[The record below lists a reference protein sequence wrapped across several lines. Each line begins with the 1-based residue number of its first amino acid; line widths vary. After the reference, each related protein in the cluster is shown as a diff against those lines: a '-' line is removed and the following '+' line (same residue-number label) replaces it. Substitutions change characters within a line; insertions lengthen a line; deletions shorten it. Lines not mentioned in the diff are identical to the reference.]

1 MRHASRTSALHVKLL
16 RLARNRSQ
24 TRTFFLRALFLLALV
39 FAASG
44 YSQNQQQQL
53 DDLRQNI
60 ERLQSELAG
69 FEKTESATLEYLRTL
84 DKEVDLTSRLV
95 GQLRKQEAA
104 KREAVK
110 KMSSGLQTT
119 ETELARLQDLA
130 AQRAVFFYKYGRI
143 PDVEMLLTSR
153 SLNQVLLWA
162 EYQSRMADNE
172 RRLILGLNS
181 KQQQIREQ
189 KAKLEPELEAQQKL
203 LAEKLKQEQTLKAR
217 KKERQDV
224 LKRVR
229 KDKTYYQAQ
238 LAEKK
243 QAAEAITRFINAD
256 IATTPSKP
264 LAPAPKVNVT
274 APKAAPATPVN
285 YDGSF
290 AQLKGRMLWPVLG
303 KVVTPYGDFRH
314 PVLNTVTKNLGVDI
328 ATTPG
333 SEVRS
338 VAGGKVMTITWQ
350 RGYGNVVIVL
360 HSDGFYTVYTH
371 LAEILVAPNEAVSA
385 GQALGR
391 IGDEG
396 GEQQAVLHF
405 QIWQRTKENRSQDL
419 NPQQWLQ

>member
-1 MRHASRTSALHVKLL
+1 MQHSPPAQKKNRLCLAVVFLIASHSV
-16 RLARNRSQ
+16 SG
-24 TRTFFLRALFLLALV
+24 RA
-39 FAASG
+39 
-44 YSQNQQQQL
+44 QNKQQQL

-84 DKEVDLTSRLV
+84 EKEIDLTSRLV
-95 GQLRKQEAA
+95 GQLRKQEAE
-104 KREAVK
+104 KREAVA
-110 KMSSGLQTT
+110 KMTHGLQST
-119 ETELARLQDLA
+119 EAELARLENLA

-143 PDVEMLLTSR
+143 PDLEMLLTSR

-162 EYQSRMADNE
+162 EYQ
-172 RRLILGLNS
+172 RRLAESDRRLMRGLNT

-189 KAKLEPELEAQQKL
+189 KDKLIPELEAQQRL
-203 LAEKLKQEQTLKAR
+203 LAEKLKQERSLQGR

-229 KDKTYYQAQ
+229 KDKKFYQAQ
-238 LAEKK
+238 LAEKR
-243 QAAEAITRFINAD
+243 QAVEAITKLINAD
-256 IATTPSKP
+256 IANKTNPTVPS
-264 LAPAPKVNVT
+264 AST
-274 APKAAPATPVN
+274 APPIIS
-285 YDGSF
+285 DGSF
-290 AQLKGRMLWPVLG
+290 ARLKGRMLWPVLG

-328 ATTPG
+328 AATPG

-338 VAGGKVMTITWQ
+338 VASGRVMTITWQ

-371 LAEILVAPNEAVSA
+371 LAEILIAPNDNVSA
-385 GQALGR
+385 GQVLGR
-391 IGDEG
+391 IAEG
-396 GEQQAVLHF
+396 GEQQTVLHF

-419 NPQQWLQ
+419 NPQEWLQ

>member
-1 MRHASRTSALHVKLL
+1 MNRTPHK
-16 RLARNRSQ
+16 SQ
-24 TRTFFLRALFLLALV
+24 KPFRCYCAILLLALV

-84 DKEVDLTSRLV
+84 EKEIDLTSRLV
-95 GQLRKQEAA
+95 GQLRKQEAE

-110 KMSSGLQTT
+110 KMTSGLQTT
-119 ETELARLQDLA
+119 ESELARLQDLA

-143 PDVEMLLTSR
+143 PDVEMLLSAR
-153 SLNQVLLWA
+153 SFNQVLLWA
-162 EYQSRMADNE
+162 EYQKRLAESE
-172 RRLILGLNS
+172 RRLMAGLNT

-189 KAKLEPELEAQQKL
+189 KAKLEPELEAQQRL
-203 LAEKLKQEQTLKAR
+203 LAEKLKQDQTLKSR
-217 KKERQDV
+217 KQERENV

-229 KDKTYYQAQ
+229 KDKKFYQAQ
-238 LAEKK
+238 LADKK
-243 QAAEAITRFINAD
+243 QAAEAITKLINAD
-256 IATTPSKP
+256 IAIQPIT
-264 LAPAPKVNVT
+264 PAPKANAS
-274 APKAAPATPVN
+274 APKVLPRN

-328 ATTPG
+328 AASAG
-333 SEVRS
+333 AEVRS
-338 VAGGKVMTITWQ
+338 VAGGRVMTITWQ

-360 HSDGFYTVYTH
+360 HADGFYTVYTH
-371 LAEILVAPNEAVSA
+371 LAEILVAPNDNIAA
-385 GQALGR
+385 GQTLGR
-391 IGDEG
+391 IGEG
-396 GEQQAVLHF
+396 EPQTVLHF

-419 NPQQWLQ
+419 NPQEWLQ

>member
-1 MRHASRTSALHVKLL
+1 MRPAPHKKKSYL
-16 RLARNRSQ
+16 RLARIVS
-24 TRTFFLRALFLLALV
+24 FFALL

-44 YSQNQQQQL
+44 FSQDQQQQL

-84 DKEVDLTSRLV
+84 DKEIDLTSRLV

-110 KMSSGLQTT
+110 KMTSGLQTT

-162 EYQSRMADNE
+162 EYQSRMADSE

-181 KQQQIREQ
+181 KQQHIREQ

-203 LAEKLKQEQTLKAR
+203 LAEKLKQDQTLKTR

-229 KDKTYYQAQ
+229 KDKAYYQAQ

-243 QAAEAITRFINAD
+243 QAAEAISRLINAD
-256 IATTPSKP
+256 IATTPIKP
-264 LAPAPKVNVT
+264 PPTLTPKASVVAPKTAPAN
-274 APKAAPATPVN
+274 PVN

-328 ATTPG
+328 AATPG

-391 IGDEG
+391 IGEES
-396 GEQQAVLHF
+396 GEQQTVLHF
-405 QIWQRTKENRSQDL
+405 QIWQRTKDNRSQDL
-419 NPQQWLQ
+419 NPQEWLQ

>member
-1 MRHASRTSALHVKLL
+1 VKVTSPAPHKSQSRVSFARAVFLIALL
-16 RLARNRSQ
+16 
-24 TRTFFLRALFLLALV
+24 

-44 YSQNQQQQL
+44 FSQNKQQQL

-69 FEKTESATLEYLRTL
+69 FEKTESSTLEYLRTL
-84 DKEVDLTSRLV
+84 DKEIDLTSRLV
-95 GQLRKQEAA
+95 GQLRKQEAE

-110 KMSSGLQTT
+110 KMTNGLQST

-143 PDVEMLLTSR
+143 PDLEMLLTSR
-153 SLNQVLLWA
+153 SLNQILLWA
-162 EYQSRMADNE
+162 EYQQRLVESD
-172 RRLILGLNS
+172 RRLMHGLDV
-181 KQQQIREQ
+181 KQRQIRGQ
-189 KAKLEPELEAQQKL
+189 KDRLLPELEAQQRL
-203 LAEKLKQEQTLKAR
+203 LAEKLQQDQTLKSR

-224 LKRVR
+224 LKHVR
-229 KDKTYYQAQ
+229 KDKAYYQAQ

-243 QAAEAITRFINAD
+243 QAAEAIAKFINAD
-256 IATTPSKP
+256 IAVKP
-264 LAPAPKVNVT
+264 ITPAPKSNPA
-274 APKAAPATPVN
+274 APKTASVN

-328 ATTPG
+328 AAAPG
-333 SEVRS
+333 AEVRT
-338 VAGGKVMTITWQ
+338 VASGRVMTITWQ

-360 HSDGFYTVYTH
+360 HADGFYTVYTH
-371 LAEILVAPNEAVSA
+371 LAEILVAPNENVSA

-391 IGDEG
+391 IGEEA
-396 GEQQAVLHF
+396 GEQQTVLHF
-405 QIWQRTKENRSQDL
+405 QIWQRTKESRSQDL
-419 NPQQWLQ
+419 NPQEWLQ

>member
-1 MRHASRTSALHVKLL
+1 LRFARIVGSIALL
-16 RLARNRSQ
+16 
-24 TRTFFLRALFLLALV
+24 
-39 FAASG
+39 FAAPG
-44 YSQNQQQQL
+44 FSQDQQQQL
-53 DDLRQNI
+53 EDLRQNI
-60 ERLQSELAG
+60 ARLQSELAG

-84 DKEVDLTSRLV
+84 DKEIDLTSRLV
-95 GQLRKQEAA
+95 GQLRKQEQA

-110 KMSSGLQTT
+110 KMASGLQTT
-119 ETELARLQDLA
+119 ETELTRLQDLA

-143 PDVEMLLTSR
+143 PDLEMLLTSR

-162 EYQSRMADNE
+162 QYQSRMAESE
-172 RRLILGLNS
+172 RRLIAGLNT

-189 KAKLEPELEAQQKL
+189 KAKLEPELEAQQRL
-203 LAEKLKQEQTLKAR
+203 LAEKLRQDQTLKAR

-229 KDKTYYQAQ
+229 KDKAYYQAQ

-243 QAAEAITRFINAD
+243 QAAEAIAKLITAD
-256 IATTPSKP
+256 IAIKP
-264 LAPAPKVNVT
+264 ITPAPKS
-274 APKAAPATPVN
+274 AQPARGAAPAN

-290 AQLKGRMLWPVLG
+290 AKLKGRMLWPVLG

-314 PVLNTVTKNLGVDI
+314 PILNTVTKNLGVDI
-328 ATTPG
+328 AAASG

-338 VAGGKVMTITWQ
+338 VANGRVMTITWQ

-360 HSDGFYTVYTH
+360 HADGFYTVYTH
-371 LAEILVAPNEAVSA
+371 LAEILVAPNENVSA

-391 IGDEG
+391 IGEES
-396 GEQQAVLHF
+396 GEQQTVLHF

-419 NPQQWLQ
+419 NPQEWLQ

>member
-1 MRHASRTSALHVKLL
+1 MNLTPHK
-16 RLARNRSQ
+16 SQ
-24 TRTFFLRALFLLALV
+24 RRFRCYCAILLLAS
-39 FAASG
+39 AASG
-44 YSQNQQQQL
+44 FSQAQQQQL

-69 FEKTESATLEYLRTL
+69 FEKTESTTLEYLRTL
-84 DKEVDLTSRLV
+84 DKEIDLTTRLV
-95 GQLRKQEAA
+95 GQLRKQEAT

-110 KMSSGLQTT
+110 KMTSGLQTT
-119 ETELARLQDLA
+119 EVELARLQELA

-143 PDVEMLLTSR
+143 PDLEMLLTSR

-162 EYQSRMADNE
+162 EYQSRMAESE
-172 RRLILGLNS
+172 RRLIAGLNT

-189 KAKLEPELEAQQKL
+189 KAKLEPELEAQQRL
-203 LAEKLKQEQTLKAR
+203 LAEKLKQEQTLKGR

-229 KDKTYYQAQ
+229 KDKKFYQAQ

-243 QAAEAITRFINAD
+243 QAAEAISKLINAD
-256 IATTPSKP
+256 IATSSIKP
-264 LAPAPKVNVT
+264 ITPAPKANVA
-274 APKAAPATPVN
+274 APKTATPNPVN

-290 AQLKGRMLWPVLG
+290 AKLKGRMLWPVLG
-303 KVVTPYGDFRH
+303 KVITPYGDFRH
-314 PVLNTVTKNLGVDI
+314 PILNTVTKNLGVDI
-328 ATTPG
+328 AATPG

-338 VAGGKVMTITWQ
+338 VANGKVMTITWQ

-371 LAEILVAPNEAVSA
+371 LAEILVAPNEGVSA

-391 IGDEG
+391 IGEES
-396 GEQQAVLHF
+396 GEQQTVLHF

-419 NPQQWLQ
+419 NPQEWLQ

>member
-1 MRHASRTSALHVKLL
+1 MNLTPHKLQRHFRYYCAV
-16 RLARNRSQ
+16 
-24 TRTFFLRALFLLALV
+24 FLLALT

-44 YSQNQQQQL
+44 FSQEKQQQL

-84 DKEVDLTSRLV
+84 DKEIDLTSRLV
-95 GQLRKQEAA
+95 GQLRKQEAE

-110 KMSSGLQTT
+110 KMTSGLQTT

-143 PDVEMLLTSR
+143 PDLEMLLTSR

-162 EYQSRMADNE
+162 EYQRRLAESE
-172 RRLILGLNS
+172 RRLMAGLS
-181 KQQQIREQ
+181 TKQQQIREQ
-189 KAKLEPELEAQQKL
+189 KAKLEPELQAQQRL
-203 LAEKLKQEQTLKAR
+203 LAEKLKQDQTLKAR

-229 KDKTYYQAQ
+229 KDKAYYQAQ

-243 QAAEAITRFINAD
+243 QAAEAIAKFINAD
-256 IATTPSKP
+256 IATTPIT
-264 LAPAPKVNVT
+264 PAPKANAA
-274 APKAAPATPVN
+274 APKANTAAPKTATTNPVK

-328 ATTPG
+328 AAAAG

-338 VAGGKVMTITWQ
+338 VASGKVMTITWQ

-371 LAEILVAPNEAVSA
+371 LAEILVAPNESVSA

-391 IGDEG
+391 IGEEA
-396 GEQQAVLHF
+396 GEQQTVLHF

-419 NPQQWLQ
+419 NPQEWLQ